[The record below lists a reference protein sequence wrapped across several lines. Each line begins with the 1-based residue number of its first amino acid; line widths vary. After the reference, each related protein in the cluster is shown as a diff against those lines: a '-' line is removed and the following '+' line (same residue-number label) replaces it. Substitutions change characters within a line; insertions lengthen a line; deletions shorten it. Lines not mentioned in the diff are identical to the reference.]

1 MSLKL
6 AISGARDFE
15 DAQRRV
21 SRELR
26 DSGYSG
32 TVIRRNSGKSRAA
45 LWHGT
50 RHGHL
55 ALVKNGNRV
64 SLHGCVEV
72 PRAWR
77 ANPGQRVDVRL
88 NGLRSDFV
96 SGPDL
101 VPRHGNP
108 ADLVLPRKAKQGD
121 MVAGINVW
129 LMPLGSVV
137 MDPSTASGEVAVVNG
152 VPNMYGLSVGEKD
165 WLEAD
170 IYADGNKSFEV
181 LAVGVSKD
189 WDDPVKF
196 AKAARKALEGR
207 KAPSRGRRKGKA
219 APEAPTPARKAPKAT
234 STAPKRSR
242 GRPASVTHDD
252 VLQALQRAG
261 RGSATTIAKALG
273 VTRDATGRALNALY
287 ADGRIERTVKGRG
300 HTFWPLGGSPAKA
313 APKPKKATKPKPKAA
328 PKAKAAPVESDLAR
342 ELRLQRGGAPRK
354 PKPPAGKGPSA
365 ASMVADL
372 EGILNPRRSNGWSN
386 IGDPTVSR
394 TYDPLG
400 PKEASDLS
408 KLARAFGAKASNTAL
423 RRGSAMRKVKVTF
436 KEHSYAA
443 SAEAFT
449 AFARAHKKWDD
460 RRTAANR
467 AWHSGGPDTD
477 NLDLL
482 EGLLPKS
489 RGRTRRRNPVAYADL
504 PADARSIIEDA
515 ARNDYGLSKAQAT
528 KLLGLLRDALLQ
540 LPESPPPAKLAGA
553 VLKLMSKWSTEMKT
567 AGAKASGPIKAAKGE
582 ISDEEAIQAI
592 QSAVRKLLAA

>member
-137 MDPSTASGEVAVVNG
+137 MDPSTASDEVAVVNG
-152 VPNMYGLSVGEKD
+152 VPNMYGLSVGEQD

-189 WDDPVKF
+189 WDDPLKF

-300 HTFWPLGGSPAKA
+300 HTFWPLGEAPKA
-313 APKPKKATKPKPKAA
+313 ASRPKPKAAAGPEAQRQRVARDRDALVSMLKGEFPHDMVYAEPGTYGLTIESHPMQYDVKADLASNTYAFKGWIVRQRKGASGKFVKAKPHKGQAGVVADLKGRMSSKSKPKAA

-365 ASMVADL
+365 ASMAADL
-372 EGILNPRRSNGWSN
+372 EGILNPRRSN
-386 IGDPTVSR
+386 
-394 TYDPLG
+394 
-400 PKEASDLS
+400 
-408 KLARAFGAKASNTAL
+408 
-423 RRGSAMRKVKVTF
+423 
-436 KEHSYAA
+436 
-443 SAEAFT
+443 
-449 AFARAHKKWDD
+449 
-460 RRTAANR
+460 
-467 AWHSGGPDTD
+467 
-477 NLDLL
+477 
-482 EGLLPKS
+482 
-489 RGRTRRRNPVAYADL
+489 RGRRRRWNPVAYADL

-528 KLLGLLRDALLQ
+528 KLLGLLRDALLK